1 MQSQQCLVPWTC
13 KVNVVK
19 SDNYDDGGGG
29 DDFDYMVVII
39 CDGGDDDCN

>member
-1 MQSQQCLVPWTC
+1 MDS

-19 SDNYDDGGGG
+19 SDNYDDGG
-29 DDFDYMVVII
+29 DDFGYMVVII